1 MEPEI
6 EFGSVEEQEVA
17 EPATDS
23 DTVAAEDG
31 VEEADI
37 ADRPPQDKK
46 GNQDAAVAS
55 AAAAARRQAENK
67 YREAISTHMD
77 QKERFA
83 KSQGFSTWEEMENK
97 SVTQSLQRGVTPQA
111 IELLVHRAVEQS
123 PIIREAR
130 EQKNKAQVKAS
141 FDEFTKEFPQSGI
154 ETMADFIKM
163 PNYDAFYNYVNHGLS
178 LSEAYTLTNRDA
190 IVNQKAAAAKQAALN
205 TVYGKAHLRS
215 NAGGGDADDVVVP
228 RDTYK
233 SYRQMMPEWTD
244 RQIRE
249 HYKRST

>member
-1 MEPEI
+1 
-6 EFGSVEEQEVA
+6 
-17 EPATDS
+17 
-23 DTVAAEDG
+23 
-31 VEEADI
+31 
-37 ADRPPQDKK
+37 
-46 GNQDAAVAS
+46 
-55 AAAAARRQAENK
+55 
-67 YREAISTHMD
+67 
-77 QKERFA
+77 
-83 KSQGFSTWEEMENK
+83 
-97 SVTQSLQRGVTPQA
+97 
-111 IELLVHRAVEQS
+111 
-123 PIIREAR
+123 
-130 EQKNKAQVKAS
+130 
-141 FDEFTKEFPQSGI
+141 
-154 ETMADFIKM
+154 M